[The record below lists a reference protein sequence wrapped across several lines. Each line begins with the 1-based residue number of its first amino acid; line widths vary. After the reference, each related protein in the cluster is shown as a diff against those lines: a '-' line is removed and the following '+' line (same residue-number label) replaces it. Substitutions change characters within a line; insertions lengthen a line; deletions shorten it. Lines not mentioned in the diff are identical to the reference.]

1 MGCALG
7 LIHEVAIYLQQRIR
21 QHRLHQ
27 SRAYRHACESRQ
39 SSRSGAR
46 PPARASPRAPERRHE
61 PGRNTWYRWRRGG
74 AAACKLNERF
84 DGLNSRQDLV
94 IYNNGYRVSVAGGLC
109 EGHQV
114 PHAGPGDCKGGGRP
128 GGGGQDVREPWHWP
142 HARERVKA
150 VAYFEAQHALAISLK
165 LAHVQSDVALQM
177 GVALILHVRASH
189 QGPATGADQA
199 SMVVIC
205 KTAPGAPHRCGPR
218 GRGAGT
224 GISAECSAR
233 GARLSK
239 TV

>member
-1 MGCALG
+1 MK
-7 LIHEVAIYLQQRIR
+7 LQYTC
-21 QHRLHQ
+21 
-27 SRAYRHACESRQ
+27 SRGSDNIDSISPAPTAMPANR
-39 SSRSGAR
+39 
-46 PPARASPRAPERRHE
+46 ARAAEAGQGLRRE
-61 PGRNTWYRWRRGG
+61 Q
-74 AAACKLNERF
+74 A
-84 DGLNSRQDLV
+84 
-94 IYNNGYRVSVAGGLC
+94 
-109 EGHQV
+109 
-114 PHAGPGDCKGGGRP
+114 
-128 GGGGQDVREPWHWP
+128 VREPWHWP

-224 GISAECSAR
+224 GISAECSAS